1 MRKSFILLIFV
12 FCLGVVLVSCK
23 GKNDPAPESTDA
35 TESTQTTADT
45 NVEMPT
51 DEPTDPSQGAT
62 TEAPYVQNPE
72 VNSSPYGDGDQGIGS
87 DWSENY

>member
-1 MRKSFILLIFV
+1 MKKLLFIVIFMLC
-12 FCLGVVLVSCK
+12 FGLVLVSCK
-23 GKNDPAPESTDA
+23 KNDASGSDSTA
-35 TESTQTTADT
+35 TTESTQTTT
-45 NVEMPT
+45 TPTEETPT
-51 DEPTDPSQGAT
+51 DEPTDPSQDVT